1 MASAEKQHGIR
12 RRPLLRRL
20 DLEEVSAE
28 ILEFALVIPAIA
40 TVFVGTFWIGRTFMV
55 YQNITRAAR
64 EGVKYAVLT
73 NCAGCGNSLPTSG
86 DVESN
91 YVDPVLTSAG
101 LSPSNVTNYSQVTE
115 WLENT
120 SPQQC
125 GVKIS
130 FTYPAQVYIPFTTW
144 NSTIN
149 ISTSVQ
155 MRLENQDSAG
165 TCP

>member
-1 MASAEKQHGIR
+1 MGSAVRGGLSGWR
-12 RRPLLRRL
+12 LVVRRL
-20 DLEEVSAE
+20 GWEEVSSQL
-28 ILEFALVIPAIA
+28 LEFAMVIPAICMI
-40 TVFVGTFWIGRTFMV
+40 FVGTFWVGRAFMV
-55 YQNITRAAR
+55 YENITRAAR

-73 NCAGCGNSLPTSG
+73 NCAGCGNSLPTSA

-101 LSPSNVTNYSQVTE
+101 LTASNVTNYSQVTQ

-125 GVKIS
+125 GVQIS
-130 FTYPAQVYIPFTTW
+130 FTYPTQLYVPFTTW
-144 NSTIN
+144 NTTIN
-149 ISTSVQ
+149 LSTSVQ

>member
-1 MASAEKQHGIR
+1 MRHLGF
-12 RRPLLRRL
+12 
-20 DLEEVSAE
+20 EEVSSQV
-28 ILEFALVIPAIA
+28 LEFALVIPAIA
-40 TVFVGTFWIGRTFMV
+40 TIFVGTFWIGRVFMV

-73 NCAGCGNSLPTSG
+73 NCAGCGNSLPDST
-86 DVESN
+86 DVETN
-91 YVDPVLTSAG
+91 YVNPVLTSGG
-101 LSPSNVTNYSQVTE
+101 LIPANVTNYNQVTE
-115 WLENT
+115 WLENS

-130 FTYPAQVYIPFTTW
+130 FTYPAQLYVPFTTW

-155 MRLENQDSAG
+155 MRLENQSSGG